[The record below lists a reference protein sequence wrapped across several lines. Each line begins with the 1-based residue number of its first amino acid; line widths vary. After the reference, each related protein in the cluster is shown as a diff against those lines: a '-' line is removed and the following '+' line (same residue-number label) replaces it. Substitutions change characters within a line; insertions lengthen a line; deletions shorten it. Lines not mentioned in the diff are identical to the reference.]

1 MTKASGDRGASDTA
15 VPAARRDEPAAHQR
29 ARSTEEPIA
38 RPAQRPTAPRP
49 RQEIPEAGPT
59 VMLNGQPYTAE
70 QLGYAPWQPLP
81 GERPPSH
88 RRVPSGGWRGAVY
101 GLSGKTINLGVSST
115 ERMVERWRRT
125 IDTPVRTHTIA
136 TMNVK
141 GGSGKTTTTVAL
153 GTIYALHRR
162 DTCIAIDANPDRGN
176 LAQRIGQEHL
186 LTVRDLLENLQDITG
201 AAALRRFTNQAT
213 SRFEVIASDR
223 DPVKARAFTPDEY
236 RVVMQMLRAF
246 RQVIL
251 TDTGIDL
258 TNRVV
263 DAVLAETETL
273 VIAASTAQDV
283 ATLAWETLNS
293 VEQRGFEHLV
303 KGAVVSIVKESHG
316 DQVPIDELRQA
327 FEDRCRTVVVIPHEK
342 SLVGGGLFDWYG
354 LSPRAKRAYLELAA
368 KVAEDFVRSSPWR

>member
-1 MTKASGDRGASDTA
+1 MA
-15 VPAARRDEPAAHQR
+15 
-29 ARSTEEPIA
+29 
-38 RPAQRPTAPRP
+38 
-49 RQEIPEAGPT
+49 T
-59 VMLNGQPYTAE
+59 VLLNGQPYTAE

-81 GERPPSH
+81 GERPPTH

-223 DPVKARAFTPDEY
+223 DPVKARAFTPEEY

-263 DAVLAETETL
+263 DAILAETQTL

-316 DQVPIDELRQA
+316 DQVPMDELRRA

-342 SLVGGGLFDWYG
+342 SLVGGGHFDWDG

-368 KVAEDFVRSSPWR
+368 KVAEDFVQSSPWRQ